1 AVAVTAAKIATT
13 RSGLDLSSRIF
24 EATGARATHAALRFD
39 RFWRNLRTQ
48 TLHDP
53 LHYKLQEL
61 GDWVLNGTHPQPSFY
76 S

>member
-1 AVAVTAAKIATT
+1 
-13 RSGLDLSSRIF
+13 LSSRIF

>member
-1 AVAVTAAKIATT
+1 MAVTAAKIATT

-48 TLHDP
+48 SLHDP
-53 LHYKLQEL
+53 VAYKVREL
-61 GDWVLNGTHPQPSFY
+61 GEWALNQQYPSPTFY